1 MPAARS
7 SRAASWCILALV
19 AAVPLGWAASGL
31 SEEETGTVGLQVRQ
45 ANDGVLLVDGEE
57 PALFYRTRSADAAE
71 PWRVNYIH
79 PLWSL
84 AGAELTENAPQ
95 DHPHHRGLFW
105 AWRRILVDGSQ
116 VADGWVGSGLRL
128 DTRVSEARVLPDGSA
143 EILATSRW
151 FVPLAGRDEPVI
163 EESAQIRL
171 FPDMQRQ
178 RRLEVTITLR
188 ALRQGVAIGG
198 TADEKGY
205 GGPSIRLGHADE
217 MDISSGGRP
226 LVATVGPVGTGPVV
240 NFAWRRA
247 FPQWAQRVAVTC
259 EIDGR
264 PWTSWILRQ
273 ELSMQNCAFP
283 GSEPFVIPTDD
294 GVRMRLVLT
303 HD

>member
-1 MPAARS
+1 M
-7 SRAASWCILALV
+7 
-19 AAVPLGWAASGL
+19 
-31 SEEETGTVGLQVRQ
+31 
-45 ANDGVLLVDGEE
+45 LLVEGGE
-57 PALFYRTRSADAAE
+57 PALFYRARPAAGAE

-79 PLWSL
+79 PMWSL
-84 AGAELTENAPQ
+84 SGAELTENAPP
-95 DHPHHRGLFW
+95 DHLHHRGLFW
-105 AWRRILVDGSQ
+105 AWRRILVDGGQ

-128 DTRVSEARVLPDGSA
+128 DTRVSAARVLPDGSA

-151 FVPLAGRDEPVI
+151 IVPLAGRDEPVI
-163 EESAQIRL
+163 EESAQIQL
-171 FPDMQRQ
+171 FPRRQGQ
-178 RRLEVTITLR
+178 RRLELTITLR

-217 MDISSGGRP
+217 MDIWSDGRP
-226 LVATVGPVGTGPVV
+226 LVATVGPVGTGPAVH
-240 NFAWRRA
+240 FTWRRA

-259 EIDGR
+259 EVDGR

-283 GSEPFVIPTDD
+283 GREAFEVPTAG
-294 GVRMRLVLT
+294 GVRMHLVLM